1 MRRNCHGTIMA
12 DAIPRKPRTFQAA
25 RRKGSTPAEDP
36 AEPWELGSIIAELKE
51 SREVTHNI
59 RHGRVARRLP
69 SRAALAEIING
80 LSAAL
85 FPTHYGQPHLH
96 DDSIDEFVRTTLRSA
111 LSELV
116 EQIRLSIPLGWSDT
130 TPAVQVTNRVAR
142 DIAHEL
148 ALQLPAI
155 RAMLAADLRAAYEGD
170 PSAASMPEI
179 LLGYPGMVA
188 IICYRLA
195 RALHLLGAPLIARLT
210 TLVAHSRTGI
220 DIHPG
225 AEIGPSFFID
235 HGTGVVIGE
244 TAIIGKG
251 VRLCQ
256 AVTLGAN
263 RSQLGGRGLAI
274 KGIARHPILEDD
286 VLIHAGA
293 TLLGRITIG
302 RGSTIGGNVWLTTSV
317 PPGSNVSQP
326 LLRGLAASG
335 PRGGAE
341 NAKKDVFTGRR

>member
-1 MRRNCHGTIMA
+1 MA
-12 DAIPRKPRTFQAA
+12 DEIPRKPRTFQAA
-25 RRKGSTPAEDP
+25 RRKGSTPVE
-36 AEPWELGSIIAELKE
+36 ESGESWELGPIIAGLKE
-51 SREVTHNI
+51 SREVAHNI

-85 FPTHYGQPHLH
+85 FPTHYGQPNLH
-96 DDSIDEFVRTTLRSA
+96 DDSIDEFVRTTLGSA

-116 EQIRLSIPLGWSDT
+116 EQIRLSLPLGSSDT
-130 TPAVQVTNRVAR
+130 APDFRATDRVAH

-155 RAMLAADLRAAYEGD
+155 RAILASDLRAAYEGD

-195 RALHLLGAPLIARLT
+195 RALHLLGAPLIARLM

-244 TAIIGKG
+244 TAIIGTG

-263 RSQLGGRGLAI
+263 RSLPGGRGLAI

-286 VLIHAGA
+286 VFIHAGA

-326 LLRGLAASG
+326 LLGGLAARR
-335 PRGGAE
+335 PRGDAE
-341 NAKKDVFTGRR
+341 AAERDRNAARQ